1 LIPVPEYLKNRPNWR
16 GNLYIKDPIG
26 KFYYRA
32 DPTGTEMSTYRE
44 NIGASS
50 YRYTEMVKGEFLDTW
65 NEIEHNASFEDI
77 INWKNNLTIE
87 IEKDSP

>member
-1 LIPVPEYLKNRPNWR
+1 
-16 GNLYIKDPIG
+16 
-26 KFYYRA
+26 
-32 DPTGTEMSTYRE
+32 MSTYRE